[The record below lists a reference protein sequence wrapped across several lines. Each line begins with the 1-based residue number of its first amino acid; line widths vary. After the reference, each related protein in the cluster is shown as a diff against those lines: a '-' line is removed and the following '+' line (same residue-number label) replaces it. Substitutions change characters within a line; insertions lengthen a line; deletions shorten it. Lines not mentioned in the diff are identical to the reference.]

1 MVSFETGLSLELAGV
16 VAGEPGC
23 GVSLSREV
31 TSHRSSGE
39 SEGLVPSPGCGLK
52 ILGSKR

>member
-1 MVSFETGLSLELAGV
+1 MSFETGLSLELAGV

-23 GVSLSREV
+23 GVSEQEV

-39 SEGLVPSPGCGLK
+39 SEGLSMPSLVVDM
-52 ILGSKR
+52 ILGSKRMI